1 MSQIAGWSLSPFAF
15 SLPHR
20 RQSHRDQHK
29 LLSGPSSCQPVP
41 SGRTRDRDL
50 DKPARK
56 ILGRDSPSC
65 GRRPQ
70 PARRGCRVFRRSGLA
85 DQERRALHLRRRLL
99 SHAPRGANGTGPSRG
114 QPPLARPALRA
125 EDRVGS
131 CPASGERV
139 SRGRRRRKEAVNFRQ
154 ILTAPN
160 QLTLLR
166 MIFLPF
172 IVINLLK
179 HDFKWAL
186 ALFVLAGMSDGLDGL
201 LARTL
206 HQQTLLGQY
215 LDPIADKL
223 LISTMFLVLS
233 IERMIPWKYT
243 VLVFS
248 RVLFMIAG
256 LRDFRPS
263 IFGKANTFAQV
274 AAIFFV
280 LLLLIEPFR
289 WVWIART
296 IFLRATFFFTII
308 SAVHYAFLVQ
318 HRLHA
323 PPLPPALKS

>member
-1 MSQIAGWSLSPFAF
+1 M
-15 SLPHR
+15 
-20 RQSHRDQHK
+20 
-29 LLSGPSSCQPVP
+29 
-41 SGRTRDRDL
+41 
-50 DKPARK
+50 
-56 ILGRDSPSC
+56 
-65 GRRPQ
+65 
-70 PARRGCRVFRRSGLA
+70 
-85 DQERRALHLRRRLL
+85 
-99 SHAPRGANGTGPSRG
+99 NY
-114 QPPLARPALRA
+114 
-125 EDRVGS
+125 
-131 CPASGERV
+131 
-139 SRGRRRRKEAVNFRQ
+139 RQ

-172 IVINLLK
+172 IVINVVK

-186 ALFVLAGMSDGLDGL
+186 ALFVLAGLSDGLDGL

-206 HQQTLLGQY
+206 HQQTVLGQY

-223 LISTMFLVLS
+223 LMSTMFLVLS

-243 VLVFS
+243 VVVFS
-248 RVLFMIAG
+248 RDISILLISGVLFKIAG

-280 LLLLIEPFR
+280 LLLLIEPVR
-289 WVWIART
+289 WVEIACT
-296 IFLRATFFFTII
+296 TFLRATFFFTII

-323 PPLPPALKS
+323 HALPAQSQSE

>member
-1 MSQIAGWSLSPFAF
+1 MNL
-15 SLPHR
+15 
-20 RQSHRDQHK
+20 
-29 LLSGPSSCQPVP
+29 
-41 SGRTRDRDL
+41 
-50 DKPARK
+50 
-56 ILGRDSPSC
+56 
-65 GRRPQ
+65 
-70 PARRGCRVFRRSGLA
+70 
-85 DQERRALHLRRRLL
+85 
-99 SHAPRGANGTGPSRG
+99 
-114 QPPLARPALRA
+114 
-125 EDRVGS
+125 
-131 CPASGERV
+131 
-139 SRGRRRRKEAVNFRQ
+139 RQ

-172 IVINLLK
+172 IVINLVK

-186 ALFVLAGMSDGLDGL
+186 ALFVLAGISDGLDGL

-223 LISTMFLVLS
+223 LMSTMFLVLS

-243 VLVFS
+243 VVVFS
-248 RVLFMIAG
+248 RDVSILMISGVLFMIAG

-280 LLLLIEPFR
+280 LLLLIEPVR
-289 WVWIART
+289 WIWIART
-296 IFLRATFFFTII
+296 TFLRATFIFTIL
-308 SAVHYAFLVQ
+308 SAVHYALLVQ

-323 PPLPPALKS
+323 PAATPAIKT

>member
-1 MSQIAGWSLSPFAF
+1 M
-15 SLPHR
+15 
-20 RQSHRDQHK
+20 K
-29 LLSGPSSCQPVP
+29 
-41 SGRTRDRDL
+41 
-50 DKPARK
+50 
-56 ILGRDSPSC
+56 
-65 GRRPQ
+65 
-70 PARRGCRVFRRSGLA
+70 
-85 DQERRALHLRRRLL
+85 
-99 SHAPRGANGTGPSRG
+99 
-114 QPPLARPALRA
+114 
-125 EDRVGS
+125 
-131 CPASGERV
+131 
-139 SRGRRRRKEAVNFRQ
+139 FRQ

-172 IVINLLK
+172 IVINVVK

-186 ALFVLAGMSDGLDGL
+186 ALFILAGMSDGLDGL

-223 LISTMFLVLS
+223 LMSTMFLVLS

-243 VLVFS
+243 VVVFS
-248 RVLFMIAG
+248 RDVSILLISGVLFMIAG

-280 LLLLIEPFR
+280 LLLLVEPVR
-289 WVWIART
+289 WVWVART
-296 IFLRATFFFTII
+296 IFLKATFFFTII
-308 SAVHYAFLVQ
+308 SAVHYALLVQ

-323 PPLPPALKS
+323 PAPTAAIKS